1 MISKINPQNRFL
13 WTYLSGCLNILK
25 QNNHVRGFMESSKV
39 KVIVRSLLFSYILS
53 GILLVVI
60 SFALYKLRWKES
72 QVQMAVNAVYIFS
85 CLAGGFLMGKGFRQK
100 RFFCGFLAG
109 ILYFAVLFLVS
120 LVLKRGIATTPAQL
134 FTVMGMCVASGVI
147 GGVLS

>member
-1 MISKINPQNRFL
+1 
-13 WTYLSGCLNILK
+13 
-25 QNNHVRGFMESSKV
+25 MESSKR

-120 LVLKRGIATTPAQL
+120 MVLKRGISTTPIQL
-134 FTVMGMCVASGVI
+134 FTVMGMCVGSGVI